1 MSTEIKRYRLL
12 KDLPYVK
19 AGAIYQL
26 DEGDTYVCDTETAQ
40 FTDGTKWDGLG
51 KCAVENA
58 AEGWFELIPEQSMP
72 KQEERIQVCVT
83 AIGDSD
89 KELMVFGTRKF
100 DLNKLTEIKDAIE
113 NALNPTTEVDKILD
127 IDEAKHVEYWYN
139 EFKVASKSLG
149 EWIEKYCKLEKENE
163 ELKATY
169 TEQTKS
175 DILFTTEQYKE
186 IWDMIFSQTGFPP
199 NHPKTKRNK

>member
-58 AEGWFELIPEQSMP
+58 AEGWFELIPEQSKMP
-72 KQEERIQVCVT
+72 KQERIEVE
-83 AIGDSD
+83 ISSIKYPDG
-89 KELMVFGTRKF
+89 GTEYKIKP
-100 DLNKLTEIKDAIE
+100 NKLISEDKFPLIKEAIE
-113 NALNPTTEVDKILD
+113 QALNPTTDTNTEKIA
-127 IDEAKHVEYWYN
+127 IKFVETDSQLL
-139 EFKVASKSLG
+139 ESTASKY
-149 EWIEKYCKLEKENE
+149 EDWYYMPFWFQKI
-163 ELKATY
+163 
-169 TEQTKS
+169 
-175 DILFTTEQYKE
+175 
-186 IWDMIFSQTGFPP
+186 
-199 NHPKTKRNK
+199 